1 MAERRAMWIV
11 LALVLWTLA
20 RIDPALAE
28 PAKLETTPIV
38 LSADLITYSTAANV
52 VTAMGNVEL
61 DQEGRTLLTDK
72 IAYDV
77 EAGTVRAT
85 GNIILIDATGDA
97 VFADELMLDDRLTAG
112 FVEGIGMLLRDGSR
126 IAAVKGVRSEGR
138 KTTLDHAVYSPCEIC
153 AESDEPLWQIKAER
167 VVHDQATGTIAYRN
181 ARLEVLGVPVL
192 YTPYFYHPDPS
203 VERRTGFLVP
213 SIGTD
218 SQLGFTL
225 ETPFFINLAPNRD
238 VTLAPLF
245 TTDAG
250 ILLAGEYRDLQTFG
264 LTELGGGITYTDPY
278 QRRNA
283 DGETSSAGSDEVRGF
298 VEGRGRYV
306 LSERD
311 RAGFDLN
318 LASDNTVLDR
328 YNISNADVLRNNAYI
343 ERFDGRDYLA
353 LNTYGFQTLREGDD
367 QDTIPIVLPLAESKL
382 YSGRLLWGSQA
393 DWTTSLLGLTRDK
406 GLDTRRF
413 SSGVG
418 WELPWIG
425 QIGDVWSL
433 RLASRADVYNTDGDP
448 QTGSGDGGENTA
460 GRIVPTANLD
470 WSLPLVGMT
479 GSWSH
484 LIEPRASFT
493 YTPNNL
499 NDSDIPNE
507 DSQVFE
513 FDETNLFKASR
524 FTGIDRV
531 DSGTRVSYGLGFNS
545 LGPEAW
551 RVSGI
556 VGQSLRSGSDG
567 LYPQGSGLE
576 DPVSDFVGRFDV
588 RPAELLDLGYRF
600 RADKSSL
607 ALRRS
612 DLTLAF
618 GPPRLRFDIQYLRL
632 TEEVEDI
639 ASEDLNSREEIVA
652 GIRLQVL
659 DSLAIGART
668 RRDLKE
674 DRTVTN
680 QYGLVY
686 TNPCLVLVAGLEQSF
701 TQKGELDDE
710 VSFVLRISLR
720 SLGDLESGSDI
731 FN

>member
-1 MAERRAMWIV
+1 MVEWRVPWFL
-11 LALVLWTLA
+11 LALVFWMFARVDLALA
-20 RIDPALAE
+20 RPAGLD
-28 PAKLETTPIV
+28 TTPIV
-38 LSADLITYSTAANV
+38 LNADLISYSTAEGR
-52 VTAMGNVEL
+52 VTAIGNVEL
-61 DQEGRTLLTDK
+61 HQDGRTLLTDR
-72 IAYDV
+72 IAYDI
-77 EAGTVRAT
+77 EAGTVAAT
-85 GNIILIDATGDA
+85 GNIILIEASGDA

-112 FVEGIGMLLRDGSR
+112 FVDGIGVLLEDGSR
-126 IAAVKGVRSEGR
+126 IAAVKGVRSDGR
-138 KTTLDHAVYSPCEIC
+138 TTTLDRAVYSPCEVC

-181 ARLEVLGVPVL
+181 ARLEVAGVPVL

-213 SIGTD
+213 SFGSD
-218 SQLGFTL
+218 SELGFTL
-225 ETPFFINLAPNRD
+225 ETPFFIDLAPNRD
-238 VTLAPLF
+238 LTLVPLVTSQ
-245 TTDAG
+245 AG
-250 ILLAGEYRDLQTFG
+250 VFLAGEYRDLQTFG
-264 LTELGGGITYTDPY
+264 LTELGGGITYTNPY

-283 DGETSSAGSDEVRGF
+283 DGQTEPASGNEVRGF

-306 LSERD
+306 VSERD

-318 LASDNTVLDR
+318 LASDNTVLER
-328 YNISNADVLRNNAYI
+328 YNISNADVLQNHAYV

-353 LNTYGFQTLREGDD
+353 ANTYGFQTLRENDD
-367 QDTIPIVLPLAESKL
+367 QDEIPIVLPLAVSKL
-382 YSGRLLWGSQA
+382 YSGRLIWGSQA
-393 DWTTSLLGLTRDK
+393 DWSSNVLGLTRDE
-406 GLDTRRF
+406 GLDTRRL
-413 SSGVG
+413 SSEIG
-418 WELPWIG
+418 WHLPGIG
-425 QIGDVWSL
+425 RFGDVWSL
-433 RLASRADVYNTDGDP
+433 RLSTRGDVYNTDGDP
-448 QTGSGDGGENTA
+448 QTGSGDGGVNTA
-460 GRIVPTANLD
+460 GRLVPTANLD
-470 WSLPLVGMT
+470 WGLPLVGTT

-484 LIEPRASFT
+484 LIEPRVSFN
-493 YTPNNL
+493 YTPGNL

-513 FDETNLFKASR
+513 FDETNLFKPSR

-531 DSGTRVSYGLGFNS
+531 ESGARVSYGLGFNS

-551 RVSGI
+551 RLSGL
-556 VGQSLRSGSDG
+556 VGQSLRSGPDG

-576 DPVSDFVGRFDV
+576 DPLSDFVGRFDV
-588 RPAELLDLGYRF
+588 RPSELLDLGYRF
-600 RADKSSL
+600 RADKTTL

-612 DLTLAF
+612 DLTVAF

-632 TEEVEDI
+632 TEEVEEI

-652 GIRLQVL
+652 GFRFQVF

-686 TNPCLVLVAGLEQSF
+686 TNPCLVLVAGLEQNF

-710 VSFVLRISLR
+710 VTFTVRISLR
-720 SLGDLESGSDI
+720 SLGDLDAGTDI
-731 FN
+731 F

>member
-1 MAERRAMWIV
+1 MAERCAPWIV
-11 LALVLWTLA
+11 LALILWIFLEPNPA
-20 RIDPALAE
+20 RTQPTGLG
-28 PAKLETTPIV
+28 TTPIV
-38 LSADLITYSTAANV
+38 LNADLISYSVDANL
-52 VTAMGNVEL
+52 VTAVGDVEM
-61 DQEGRTLLTDK
+61 DQDGRTLLTDR
-72 IAYDV
+72 ITYDIDS
-77 EAGTVRAT
+77 GTVTAT
-85 GNIILIDATGDA
+85 GNIILIDEEGDA
-97 VFADELMLDDRLTAG
+97 LFADDLVLDDRLAAG
-112 FVEGIGMLLRDGSR
+112 FVEGVSVLLRDGSR
-126 IAAVKGVRSEGR
+126 IAAVKGVRSDGR
-138 KTTLDHAVYSPCEIC
+138 TTTLDRAVYSPCEVC
-153 AESDEPLWQIKAER
+153 AEDDEPLWQIKAER
-167 VVHDQATGTIAYRN
+167 VVHDQATHNIAYRN

-192 YTPYFYHPDPS
+192 YAPYFYHPDPT
-203 VERRTGFLVP
+203 VDRRTGFLVP
-213 SIGTD
+213 SVGTD

-225 ETPFFINLAPNRD
+225 ETPFFIDLAPNRD
-238 VTLAPLF
+238 LTLVPLF
-245 TTDAG
+245 TSDAG
-250 ILLAGEYRDLQTFG
+250 VFLSGEYRDLQTFG

-283 DGETSSAGSDEVRGF
+283 DGETESASGNEVRGF

-306 LSERD
+306 LSELD

-318 LASDNTVLDR
+318 LASDNTVLER
-328 YNISNADVLRNNAYI
+328 YNISNADVLRNHAYV
-343 ERFDGRDYLA
+343 ERFRERDYLA
-353 LNTYGFQTLREGDD
+353 LNGYGFQTLREGDD

-393 DWTTSLLGLTRDK
+393 DWTTNILGLTRDE

-413 SSGVG
+413 STELG
-418 WELPWIG
+418 WHLPWIG
-425 QIGDVWSL
+425 RFGDVWSL
-433 RLASRADVYNTDGDP
+433 RLATRGDVYNTDGNP
-448 QTGSGDGGENTA
+448 ETFSGDGGDNTA
-460 GRIVPTANLD
+460 GRVVPSANLD
-470 WSLPLVGMT
+470 LTLPLVGET
-479 GSWSH
+479 GTWSH
-484 LIEPRASFT
+484 LIEPRVAFN

-513 FDETNLFKASR
+513 FDETNLFKPSR

-531 DSGTRVSYGLGFNS
+531 DSGARVSYGLGFNS

-576 DPVSDFVGRFDV
+576 DPLSDFVGRIDV
-588 RPAELLDLGYRF
+588 RPSQLLDVGYRF

-612 DLTLAF
+612 DLTLGF

-652 GIRLQVL
+652 GVRVQLL

-701 TQKGELDDE
+701 TEKGELDDE
-710 VSFVLRISLR
+710 VTFTLRISLR
-720 SLGDLESGSDI
+720 SLGDLQTDSDI
-731 FN
+731 F